1 MPGLKKGSG
10 ISPRVSEGLL
20 FVVSAPSGAGKTSL
34 CKEVIK
40 YIPNIQHSVSYTT
53 RSSRPSETDGTDY
66 HFITEGTF
74 RKMIEDDAFIE
85 WAIVHGN
92 YYGTSKKDLGVL
104 LSRGIDI
111 ILDIDSQGAMQIK
124 KRFKN
129 GVFCYVLPPSFEH
142 LIERLTVRKGDT
154 PKEIKRRLKV
164 AREEVKDYRMYDYL
178 IVNDD
183 FDRALGELKAIITSA
198 RIKMDRINPAWVEYN
213 FFERRGG

>member
-1 MPGLKKGSG
+1 M
-10 ISPRVSEGLL
+10 
-20 FVVSAPSGAGKTSL
+20 
-34 CKEVIK
+34 
-40 YIPNIQHSVSYTT
+40 
-53 RSSRPSETDGTDY
+53 
-66 HFITEGTF
+66 
-74 RKMIEDDAFIE
+74 DA
-85 WAIVHGN
+85 
-92 YYGTSKKDLGVL
+92 L

-154 PKEIKRRLKV
+154 PEEIKRRLKV

-183 FDRALGELKAIITSA
+183 FDKALGELKAIITSA

-213 FFERRGG
+213 FP